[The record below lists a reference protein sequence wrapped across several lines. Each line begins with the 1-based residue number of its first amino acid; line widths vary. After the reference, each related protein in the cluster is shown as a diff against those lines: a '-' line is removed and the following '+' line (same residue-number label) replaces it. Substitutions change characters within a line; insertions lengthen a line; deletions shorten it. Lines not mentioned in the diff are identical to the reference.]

1 MNAIKKYSFKL
12 NKNVILKTFD
22 SNIQVPFR
30 ETYIWFDYKQQ
41 ETFSETKQF
50 FENIVIESNSS
61 FLKYFKNSNKKE
73 KIEFLFEFLRTK
85 SKENIPVLENKKFGK
100 GCLKLSEHILYLK
113 CFLSFKYVV
122 GGIIKHSPSN
132 FCPCFLINQV
142 GMSGF
147 HRLHVV

>member
-1 MNAIKKYSFKL
+1 MSFCLNFWEQKAKKIYLS
-12 NKNVILKTFD
+12 LKTK
-22 SNIQVPFR
+22 SLEKVVWSYLS
-30 ETYIWFDYKQQ
+30 TSYIYNVLYVFLYLK
-41 ETFSETKQF
+41 
-50 FENIVIESNSS
+50 SNSS
-61 FLKYFKNSNKKE
+61 FLKYYKNGNKKE

-122 GGIIKHSPSN
+122 GGIIKHSPSH

>member
-30 ETYIWFDYKQQ
+30 ETYIQFDYKQQ
-41 ETFSETKQF
+41 ETFSETEQF

-61 FLKYFKNSNKKE
+61 FLKYYKNGNKKE

-113 CFLSFKYVV
+113 GFLSFKYMVV
-122 GGIIKHSPSN
+122 ALLSIHLQIFAH
-132 FCPCFLINQV
+132 FLINQV

>member
-1 MNAIKKYSFKL
+1 MSFCLNFWEQKAKKIYLS
-12 NKNVILKTFD
+12 LKTK
-22 SNIQVPFR
+22 SLEKVVWSYLS
-30 ETYIWFDYKQQ
+30 TSYIYNVLYVFLYLK
-41 ETFSETKQF
+41 
-50 FENIVIESNSS
+50 SNSS
-61 FLKYFKNSNKKE
+61 FLKYYKNGNKKE

-113 CFLSFKYVV
+113 GFLSFKYIVV
-122 GGIIKHSPSN
+122 ALLSIHLQI
-132 FCPCFLINQV
+132 FARFLINQV

>member
-1 MNAIKKYSFKL
+1 MKYY
-12 NKNVILKTFD
+12 KNG
-22 SNIQVPFR
+22 
-30 ETYIWFDYKQQ
+30 
-41 ETFSETKQF
+41 
-50 FENIVIESNSS
+50 
-61 FLKYFKNSNKKE
+61 NKKE

-132 FCPCFLINQV
+132 FCPFLNKSGWNVWVSQV
-142 GMSGF
+142 TCSLNTVEF
-147 HRLHVV
+147 SSIILIFLYEFIYTKLQCCIRFDSAVIF